1 MTICSAYR
9 YRLTALTFA
18 VYFRRKESSLCGG
31 CHTGSLSAMIKFYNS
46 TENGVLTQCDTAV
59 AGCWVSV
66 INPTA
71 DEVRELIEVY
81 GLDSGFVKSSLD
93 EEESS
98 RIEREDDQT
107 LVIID
112 TPVSSVDED
121 KTMNF
126 YTQPIGIILTE
137 SYVFTIS
144 ITETQIL
151 NEAMNGNIRNLRT
164 TFKTRFVL
172 QLLLRIAAIFLF
184 YLKQIDKL
192 SSAAEQQ
199 LHDAMRNEL
208 LMQLLAL
215 EKSLVYFSTSLK
227 ANEATIEKIFR
238 GRVIKLYDE
247 DQDLLEDVL
256 IEMKQAIEMAN
267 IYTGILSSM
276 MDGFSSVISNNLN
289 MVMWRLTIITVI
301 LEIPNIIFSFYG
313 INTVDL
319 PIPYTFFPISLAVVL
334 TTAVGIWLT
343 KTRKK

>member
-1 MTICSAYR
+1 MINYYTSDNG
-9 YRLTALTFA
+9 RLDPIDAL
-18 VYFRRKESSLCGG
+18 ES
-31 CHTGSLSAMIKFYNS
+31 
-46 TENGVLTQCDTAV
+46 
-59 AGCWVSV
+59 GCWVSV
-66 INPTA
+66 IDPTPQ
-71 DEVRELIEVY
+71 EIKTLIDDF

-107 LVIID
+107 LIIID
-112 TPVSSVDED
+112 TPVASTEDDET
-121 KTMNF
+121 KVF
-126 YTQPIGIILTE
+126 YTMPIGIIITE
-137 SYVFTIS
+137 ENVFTIS
-144 ITETQIL
+144 LHATQIID
-151 NEAMNGNIRNLRT
+151 EAVRGTIRNLRP

-172 QLLLRIAAIFLF
+172 QLLLRIAALFLY

-199 LHDAMRNEL
+199 LHGAMKNEL

-256 IEMKQAIEMAN
+256 IEMKQAIEMSS

-289 MVMWRLTIITVI
+289 IVMWRLTIVTI
-301 LEIPNIIFSFYG
+301 LMEIPNIIFALYG

-319 PIPYTFFPISLAVVL
+319 PLPFTWFPISLAVFL
-334 TTAVGIWLT
+334 TAVAAVILIKW
-343 KTRKK
+343 KKK

>member
-1 MTICSAYR
+1 MINYYSSDNG
-9 YRLTALTFA
+9 RLDQIDAL
-18 VYFRRKESSLCGG
+18 
-31 CHTGSLSAMIKFYNS
+31 
-46 TENGVLTQCDTAV
+46 EN
-59 AGCWVSV
+59 GCWVSV
-66 INPTA
+66 IDPTPQ
-71 DEVRELIEVY
+71 EIKMLIDDF

-107 LVIID
+107 LIIID
-112 TPVSSVDED
+112 TPVASTEDDET
-121 KTMNF
+121 KVF
-126 YTQPIGIILTE
+126 YTMPIGIIITE
-137 SYVFTIS
+137 ENVFTIS
-144 ITETQIL
+144 LHATQIID
-151 NEAMNGNIRNLRT
+151 EAVRGTIRNLRP

-172 QLLLRIAAIFLF
+172 QLLLRIAALFLY

-199 LHDAMRNEL
+199 LHDAMKNEL

-256 IEMKQAIEMAN
+256 IEMKQAIEMSS

-289 MVMWRLTIITVI
+289 IVMWRLTIVTI
-301 LEIPNIIFSFYG
+301 LMEIPNIIFALYG

-319 PIPYTFFPISLAVVL
+319 PLPFTWFPISLAVFL
-334 TTAVGIWLT
+334 TAVAAFVLLKW
-343 KTRKK
+343 KKK

>member
-1 MTICSAYR
+1 MINFYVS
-9 YRLTALTFA
+9 
-18 VYFRRKESSLCGG
+18 EN
-31 CHTGSLSAMIKFYNS
+31 GSLSECS
-46 TENGVLTQCDTAV
+46 QPVE
-59 AGCWVSV
+59 GCWISV
-66 INPTA
+66 VDPTPA
-71 DEVRELIEVY
+71 EVKELIDEY
-81 GLDSGFVKSSLD
+81 GLDSGFVKSSID

-112 TPVSSVDED
+112 TPVSNVDED
-121 KTMNF
+121 KTKNF
-126 YTQPIGIILTE
+126 YTMPMGIIITD

-144 ITETQIL
+144 IKDNQIIR
-151 NEAMNGNIRNLRT
+151 EAMRGGIRNLRPS
-164 TFKTRFVL
+164 FKTRFVL
-172 QLLLRIAAIFLF
+172 QLLLRIAALFLI
-184 YLKQIDKL
+184 YLKQIDKI

-199 LHDAMRNEL
+199 LHDAMKNEL

-256 IEMKQAIEMAN
+256 IEMKQAIEMAS

-276 MDGFSSVISNNLN
+276 MDGFSSIISNNLN
-289 MVMWRLTIITVI
+289 IVMWRLTIVTIV
-301 LEIPNIIFSFYG
+301 LEIPNIMFAFYG

-319 PIPYTFFPISLAVVL
+319 PMPYTWFAISLTGLL
-334 TTAVGIWLT
+334 TLITAVIMLKW
-343 KTRKK
+343 KKK

>member
-1 MTICSAYR
+1 
-9 YRLTALTFA
+9 
-18 VYFRRKESSLCGG
+18 
-31 CHTGSLSAMIKFYNS
+31 MISFYTS
-46 TENGVLTQCDTAV
+46 ENGSICRCNEPTE
-59 AGCWVSV
+59 GCWISV
-66 INPTA
+66 VAPTS
-71 DEVRELIEVY
+71 REIKDLIEVY

-112 TPVSSVDED
+112 TPVSIVDED
-121 KTMNF
+121 STQSF
-126 YTQPIGIILTE
+126 YTQPMGIILTDD
-137 SYVFTIS
+137 YVFTI
-144 ITETQIL
+144 TMKETHVLADAISG
-151 NEAMNGNIRNLRT
+151 MIRNLRPA
-164 TFKTRFVL
+164 FKTRFVL
-172 QLLLRIAAIFLF
+172 QLLLRIATLFLG
-184 YLKQIDKL
+184 YLKQIDKI

-199 LHDAMRNEL
+199 LHDAMKNEL

-256 IEMKQAIEMAN
+256 IEMKQAIEMSS

-289 MVMWRLTIITVI
+289 LVMWRLTIITVI
-301 LEIPNIIFSFYG
+301 LQIPNIIFAFYG

-319 PIPYTFFPISLAVVL
+319 PIPYTWFPITLTLFLTSL
-334 TTAVGIWLT
+334 TALLLIKW
-343 KTRKK
+343 KKK

>member
-1 MTICSAYR
+1 
-9 YRLTALTFA
+9 
-18 VYFRRKESSLCGG
+18 
-31 CHTGSLSAMIKFYNS
+31 MINFYNS
-46 TENGVLTQCDTAV
+46 DNGRLDQIEEREV
-59 AGCWVSV
+59 GCWVSV
-66 INPTA
+66 IDPTPQ
-71 DEVRELIEVY
+71 EIKMLIDDF

-107 LVIID
+107 LIIID
-112 TPVSSVDED
+112 TPVASTEDDET
-121 KTMNF
+121 KVF
-126 YTQPIGIILTE
+126 YTMPIGIIITE
-137 SYVFTIS
+137 ENVFTIS
-144 ITETQIL
+144 LHATQIID
-151 NEAMNGNIRNLRT
+151 EAVRGTIRNLRP

-172 QLLLRIAAIFLF
+172 QLLLRIAALFLY

-199 LHDAMRNEL
+199 LHDAMKNEL

-256 IEMKQAIEMAN
+256 IEMKQAIEMSS

-289 MVMWRLTIITVI
+289 IVMWRLTIVTI
-301 LEIPNIIFSFYG
+301 LMEIPNIIFALYG

-319 PIPYTFFPISLAVVL
+319 PLPFTWFPISLAVFL
-334 TTAVGIWLT
+334 TAVAAVILIKW
-343 KTRKK
+343 KKK